1 MTALLLQRVHRELQ
15 QRRRV
20 HQGWREIHA
29 AVALTNL
36 AQGQRCT
43 PEQSGRAQPSTDR
56 GQRRAREPF
65 TIARMCVSGPP
76 GAVRQGGPARP
87 PLASR
92 IIQKSS
98 HISEVQTVN
107 VALASGISAPSFR
120 AELLLP

>member
-1 MTALLLQRVHRELQ
+1 MSLPRVHRERQ
-15 QRRRV
+15 QQRRV

-36 AQGQRCT
+36 AQGPSCT
-43 PEQSGRAQPSTDR
+43 PGQSGL

-65 TIARMCVSGPP
+65 AITRSALLDRMCVTGPT
-76 GAVRQGGPARP
+76 AVRQGCAARP
-87 PLASR
+87 ALASR

-107 VALASGISAPSFR
+107 VALASGVSAPSIR
-120 AELLLP
+120 AELILP